1 MPVNRN
7 ALVRYK
13 TIDACLQNRYR
24 KWTLEDLI
32 EACSDAL
39 YEYEGIRKGVSR
51 RTVQMDI
58 QLMRSEKLGYNAP
71 IVVLE
76 KKFYRYE
83 DPKYSI
89 TNIPLTRQDLST
101 LHEVVGILQQFKG
114 FRHFEEVDGM
124 VSRLQHKIY
133 TGGAQRKAVID
144 FEKNEHLTGLK
155 HLEPLFQA
163 VAQQQALQVKYQSFR
178 AKIASEN
185 VFHPHL
191 LKEYRNRWFVLG
203 LIDQSEAPVLL
214 ALDRIQSL
222 APQPQVP
229 YRFDPTLEAS
239 YFDDLV
245 GVTKNL
251 GQGPQRVLFWVDA
264 TNAPYVRTK
273 PFHPSQVLEET
284 RTDGCVFSIQ
294 VVLNLELE
302 RELLG
307 FAEALEVLAPRQLRQ
322 RLAKRLQWA
331 QARYQQ
337 NNQ

>member
-76 KKFYRYE
+76 KRFYSYE

-144 FEKNEHLTGLK
+144 FEKNEHLTGLQ

-163 VAQQQALQVKYQSFR
+163 ITRRTALLIQYQSFR
-178 AKIASEN
+178 SHTASQN
-185 VFHPHL
+185 IFHPQL

-203 LIDQSEAPVLL
+203 LIGQSDAPTLM
-214 ALDRIQSL
+214 ALDRIQQL
-222 APQPQVP
+222 TPLPEQP
-229 YRFDPTLEAS
+229 YRFDPALEAS

-245 GVTKNL
+245 GVTKNKD
-251 GQGPQRVLFWVDA
+251 QRPQRVLFWVD
-264 TNAPYVRTK
+264 THNAPYVRTK

-284 RTDGCVFSIQ
+284 RAEGSIFSIQ
-294 VVLNLELE
+294 IGRAHV
-302 RELLG
+302 
-307 FAEALEVLAPRQLRQ
+307 
-322 RLAKRLQWA
+322 
-331 QARYQQ
+331 
-337 NNQ
+337 